1 MQMPEKQ
8 KRRNRQEW
16 LELIQECK
24 RSDLSN
30 RAWCHE
36 NGIPTSTFY
45 KRIRQLRKQGY
56 EIPATKREADVQSQ
70 QVVPWQIVDENK
82 KASPANHVEENRPA
96 VVVTSGRFH
105 VGIHNHADGETIQK
119 TLLALQQIC

>member
-56 EIPATKREADVQSQ
+56 EIPVTKREADVQSQ
-70 QVVPWQIVDENK
+70 QVVPC
-82 KASPANHVEENRPA
+82 
-96 VVVTSGRFH
+96 RFSFRQNAH
-105 VGIHNHADGETIQK
+105 RSERTDLQK
-119 TLLALQQIC
+119 NLFFYILDI